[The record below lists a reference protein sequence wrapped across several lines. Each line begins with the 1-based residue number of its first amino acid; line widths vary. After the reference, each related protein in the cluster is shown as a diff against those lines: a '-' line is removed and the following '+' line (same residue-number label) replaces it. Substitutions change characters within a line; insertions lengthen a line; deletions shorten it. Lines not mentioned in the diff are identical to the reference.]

1 MHHLIVIVGFLIVVD
16 YHQLHVDLEAAVAAQ
31 IQLRFLELQ
40 ARLEEIRQRAVE
52 TQTDAAGGQIVDP
65 QLIRRAVRVFAGTEE
80 LAPVRC
86 GDAELAAALDV
97 DQLLRQPG
105 RAGLDALMFG
115 QLRLAD
121 GKLDFGVV
129 AFNHDGA
136 GAVDGVFRF
145 LTAKHDIVRPDA
157 Q

>member
-1 MHHLIVIVGFLIVVD
+1 
-16 YHQLHVDLEAAVAAQ
+16 
-31 IQLRFLELQ
+31 
-40 ARLEEIRQRAVE
+40 
-52 TQTDAAGGQIVDP
+52 
-65 QLIRRAVRVFAGTEE
+65 
-80 LAPVRC
+80 
-86 GDAELAAALDV
+86 
-97 DQLLRQPG
+97 
-105 RAGLDALMFG
+105 MFG
-115 QLRLAD
+115 QFRLAD